1 VSRKFKN
8 FKDQKSL
15 IVVLKSLFIYSCGSV
30 AVIIWLIKMIHNQLK
45 IIAVIGANS
54 CDDRIYHLAEQV
66 GAALAQKNLIIICGG
81 LGGVMEGACKGAK
94 SKNGM
99 TIGILPGN
107 NTGEANPY
115 VDIAIATGMGVARN
129 IIIVRSAL
137 GVIAINGKYG
147 TLSELAYALQL
158 NKPIV
163 GLETWNVSRQ
173 IINAINPEDAVTK
186 ICKMVGKK

>member
-1 VSRKFKN
+1 
-8 FKDQKSL
+8 
-15 IVVLKSLFIYSCGSV
+15 LFIYSCGSA
-30 AVIIWLIKMIHNQLK
+30 AVIIRLIEMIRDQLK

-54 CDDRIYHLAEQV
+54 CDDRIYHLAEEV
-66 GAALAQKNLIIICGG
+66 GAALAKKKFMVICGG
-81 LGGVMEGACKGAK
+81 LGGVMEAVCRGAK

-99 TIGILPGN
+99 TIGILPGDN
-107 NTGEANPY
+107 PGDANPY

-129 IIIVRSAL
+129 IIIVRSAP
-137 GVIAINGKYG
+137 GIIAINGKYG

-173 IINAINPEDAVTK
+173 IINAINPDDAVTK
-186 ICKMVGKK
+186 ICKLVSNR